1 MISIN
6 GQQGTLSTSPWTFA
20 DMSGPF
26 GGGARPFGP
35 GGSSS
40 GGPAE
45 ALRAAAESGDVE
57 AATAQLALPSMS
69 KQLIDSADSGYFGG
83 TALSFAAEGG
93 HTAIVAALLTA
104 GASTGLAD
112 RSGYS
117 PLHLAAQNGHDVI
130 CKLLLKR
137 GVKPDRHNGQGFAP
151 LHITSSSA
159 VCFVLLA
166 GGANPYARSRDG
178 KSAMSIAAE
187 KGNEGVYEQLAAKFA
202 GKMRKE
208 SIRERKMMKERK
220 EHYLQALAEE
230 RQERIKQKK
239 QDQMKSYLKF
249 RWA

>member
-1 MISIN
+1 
-6 GQQGTLSTSPWTFA
+6 
-20 DMSGPF
+20 MSGGVHPTPA
-26 GGGARPFGP
+26 GKVNVHTPQRSTTIHGADGAFAP
-35 GGSSS
+35 G
-40 GGPAE
+40 AE
-45 ALRAAAESGDVE
+45 LVTASFNADVTTLAEL
-57 AATAQLALPSMS
+57 LALP
-69 KQLIDSADSGYFGG
+69 GYEVNATDRRTGRN
-83 TALSFAAEGG
+83 ALHEACAQG
-93 HTAIVAALLTA
+93 HERVVRLLFEH
-104 GASTGLAD
+104 GANAHTRTILG
-112 RSGYS
+112 RES